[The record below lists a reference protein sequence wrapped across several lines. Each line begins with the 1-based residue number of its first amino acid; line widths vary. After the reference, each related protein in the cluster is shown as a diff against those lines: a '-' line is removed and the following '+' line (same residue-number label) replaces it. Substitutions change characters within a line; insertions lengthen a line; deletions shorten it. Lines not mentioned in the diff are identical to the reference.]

1 MIQING
7 EHYELKYTIRTLE
20 QIEAALGKGVMTT
33 IRQAGA
39 FLGMVELKTL
49 FGFALFSED
58 GKKISPK
65 QGMQIC
71 EDLMI
76 EEGYN
81 KVNELVITTMGKD
94 LPFLFQVD

>member
-39 FLGMVELKTL
+39 FLGMVELKTF

-76 EEGYN
+76 GEGYN
-81 KVNELVITTMGKD
+81 KVNELVITTIDKD